1 MKIVMKRALALIII
15 LLLANANT
23 LSVYCHDFSPS
34 EVFSL
39 RIYSSKP
46 MFSIPKPIVHNYTIY
61 VTGGQGS
68 DVIAVS
74 TDGKVLWSRNVGGF
88 IATPLLLVPDVPL
101 SPTKKEAWVIAL
113 TEAPE
118 LRALDAVNGG
128 LRIYGVTLPSTSAG
142 VQPEYAGDG
151 RTVFLPLQSS
161 IRAFDIRSR
170 AELWLK
176 NLTFRIDFLKN
187 LGGNLLVLG
196 KADLALLSYKGEVL
210 WERKL
215 NQRIEAFGASSS
227 YLAILLENKTLVLM
241 DVNKGTYLSK
251 IDLSNQLGYSVPG
264 GEFQIVGGAAVL
276 VGSNGIIYQ
285 IDLRKMEIK
294 RSIKTWIEPVRQPII
309 IENALFYF
317 GKGGLV
323 REYHF
328 PLGIMLSEVRIEGG
342 IGSDPSIFKDPRSKS
357 YLITLFDYSGVLHL
371 LRFPELTI
379 KILDLREESGGYLIE
394 GYVCSTASSG
404 PREPLKIYTLDESA
418 NQIGEK
424 GIGSIGPGECSARF
438 STLLPGRGAVGLILG
453 GFKFPP
459 NAVIGM
465 SIEDWISMRPG
476 VTVTTTTRPAIT
488 PSLSFESPGSVIV
501 GEKFTVRVRGINGWN
516 VTKLTLKLIGSGID
530 EVTKEI
536 SSNYGEEFEAE
547 LESFARS
554 LSEDT
559 RILLIG
565 DGSVLRDEIL
575 YMRIERGKIIE
586 SIESPSSLNLN
597 ESLDLNVTLVNRY
610 REGEQFLVRVELGD
624 SSDEKVTR
632 PLAAGESQTVRFS
645 IKPKVNGS
653 LQLLISVLLS
663 NGTKIEESS
672 KSVMIVKPPQ
682 VTQTL
687 QPTPTATTSV
697 TSAIPQIRMEYLM
710 ALAFLLLSLA
720 IALLL
725 VRPRP
730 PKKVEVIAPIPKG
743 VPEVVEAPE
752 LEEIPEAE
760 EYPEE
765 ISLGWESIEERI
777 EAPEVPEILP
787 REEIPLEVPEVLPRE
802 EVPRAVPVELIESIE
817 REIRD
822 LNLKI
827 EEIKSKLADIE
838 ELLGFEL
845 SPYRLV
851 DAESSLVTAELRLKE
866 GNYEEAE
873 RLVNSVKQS
882 LRVLT
887 EEIKE
892 AEKIF
897 RENWGTVE
905 NRIDIMLRVWGKAPA
920 MMLTMVPPSFRI
932 AALERFMRMHKEKKL
947 ELRGDE
953 LVLISG

>member
-1 MKIVMKRALALIII
+1 MKRALALIII
-15 LLLANANT
+15 LLLASANT

-46 MFSIPKPIVHNYTIY
+46 MFSIPKPIVYNYTIY
-61 VTGGQGS
+61 ATGGQGS
-68 DVIAVS
+68 DVVAVS
-74 TDGKVLWSRNVGGF
+74 TDGKVLWSQNVGGF

-118 LRALDAVNGG
+118 LRALDAFNGG
-128 LRIYGVTLPSTSAG
+128 LRLYGVALPSTSAG
-142 VQPEYAGDG
+142 IQPAYAGDG

-161 IRAFDIRSR
+161 IQAFDVRSR
-170 AELWLK
+170 SELWFK
-176 NLTFRIDFLKN
+176 NLTFRINFLKN
-187 LGGNLLVLG
+187 LGDSLLVLG
-196 KADLALLSYKGEVL
+196 RNDLALLSPKGEII

-241 DVNKGTYLSK
+241 DAKKGTHLSK
-251 IDLSNQLGYSVPG
+251 MDLSNQLGYSVPS

-276 VGSNGIIYQ
+276 VGSSGVIYQ
-285 IDLRKMEIK
+285 VDLKKMEIK
-294 RSIKTWIEPVRQPII
+294 RSIKTWIEPVKQPII
-309 IENALFYF
+309 MENALFYF
-317 GKGGLV
+317 GKGLV

-342 IGSDPSIFKDPRSKS
+342 IGSDPYIFKDPKNRG
-357 YLITLFDYSGVLHL
+357 YGIALFDYSGVLHL
-371 LRFPELTI
+371 IRFPELTI
-379 KILDLREESGGYLIE
+379 KILDLKEESGGYLIE

-404 PREPLKIYTLDESA
+404 SRESLRIYTLDKDA
-418 NQIGEK
+418 NQVGEK
-424 GIGSIGPGECSARF
+424 AIGSIGPGECSARF
-438 STLLPGRGAVGLILG
+438 STLLPGKGAIGLILG
-453 GFKFPP
+453 DFKFPP

-465 SIEDWISMRPG
+465 SNEEWTSIKPG
-476 VTVTTTTRPAIT
+476 VTVTTTTRPAVI
-488 PSLSFESPGSVIV
+488 PSLSFESPESVIV

-516 VTKLTLKLIGSGID
+516 FTKLTLKLTGSGID

-536 SSNYGEEFEAE
+536 SSSYGEEFEAE

-554 LSEDT
+554 VSEDT

-565 DGSVLRDEIL
+565 DGSVLRDEML
-575 YMRIERGKIIE
+575 YMRIEKGKIIE
-586 SIESPSSLNLN
+586 SVESPSSLNLN

-610 REGEQFLVRVELGD
+610 RDGEQFIVRAELGN
-624 SSDEKVTR
+624 SSDEKMTM
-632 PLAAGESQTVRFS
+632 PLAAGESQTLRFS

-672 KSVMIVKPPQ
+672 KPVVVVRPPP
-682 VTQTL
+682 VTQTT
-687 QPTPTATTSV
+687 QNFTTTSA

-710 ALAFLLLSLA
+710 AAALLLLSLA
-720 IALLL
+720 VALLL
-725 VRPRP
+725 MRPRP
-730 PKKVEVIAPIPKG
+730 PKKRVEVIAPIPRE
-743 VPEVVEAPE
+743 VPEVVETPKV
-752 LEEIPEAE
+752 EEVPEAE
-760 EYPEE
+760 EYHEE
-765 ISLGWESIEERI
+765 IPLGWESIEEKI
-777 EAPEVPEILP
+777 EAPEI
-787 REEIPLEVPEVLPRE
+787 PEVLPE
-802 EVPRAVPVELIESIE
+802 EVAPEIPEVPPEEAPKAVPIELMESIE
-817 REIRD
+817 REIRE
-822 LNLKI
+822 LNMKI
-827 EEIKSKLADIE
+827 EEIKSRLADIE

-882 LRVLT
+882 LKVLT

-897 RENWGTVE
+897 RENWGAVE

-920 MMLTMVPPSFRI
+920 TMLTMVPPSFRI

-953 LVLISG
+953 LVLISE

>member
-1 MKIVMKRALALIII
+1 MKRALALIII
-15 LLLANANT
+15 LLLAIANT

-34 EVFSL
+34 EVFNL

-46 MFSIPKPIVHNYTIY
+46 MFSIPKPIAYNYTIY
-61 VTGGQGS
+61 VAGGRGS
-68 DVIAVS
+68 DIIAVS
-74 TDGKVLWSRNVGGF
+74 TDGKVLWSQNVGGL
-88 IATPLLLVPDVPL
+88 IATPPLLIPDVPL
-101 SPTKKEAWVIAL
+101 SQTKKEAWIIAL

-118 LRALDAVNGG
+118 LRAFDAAKGG
-128 LRIYGVTLPSTSAG
+128 LRIYGITLPSTSAG

-161 IRAFDIRSR
+161 IQALDIRSR
-170 AELWLK
+170 AELWFK
-176 NLTFRIDFLKN
+176 NLTFRISFIKN
-187 LGGNLLVLG
+187 LGNNLLVLG
-196 KADLALLSYKGEVL
+196 KADLVLLNFRGEVL

-215 NQRIEAFGASSS
+215 DQRIEAFGTSSS

-241 DVNKGTYLSK
+241 DVNRGTYLSK
-251 IDLSNQLGYSVPG
+251 IDLSNQLGYSVPS
-264 GEFQIVGGAAVL
+264 GEFQIVEGAAVL
-276 VGSNGIIYQ
+276 AGSNGIIYQ

-294 RSIKTWIEPVRQPII
+294 KSIKTWVMPVKQPII
-309 IENALFYF
+309 IEKALFYF
-317 GKGGLV
+317 GEGGLV

-328 PLGIMLSEVRIEGG
+328 PLGIMLFEVRIGG
-342 IGSDPSIFKDPRSKS
+342 EIGSDPYIFKDPRNKS

-379 KILDLREESGGYLIE
+379 KILDLKEEGGGYLIE

-404 PREPLKIYTLDESA
+404 PRESLRIYTLDKDA

-438 STLLPGRGAVGLILG
+438 STLLPGRGAIGLILG
-453 GFKFPP
+453 DFKFPP

-465 SIEDWISMRPG
+465 STEDWISMRPG
-476 VTVTTTTRPAIT
+476 VIVTTTTRPSIT
-488 PSLSFESPGSVIV
+488 PSLSFESPKSVVV
-501 GEKFTVRVRGINGWN
+501 GEKFEVRVRGVNGWN
-516 VTKLTLKLIGSGID
+516 VTKLTLKLTGSGID

-536 SSNYGEEFEAE
+536 SSSYGEEFEAK
-547 LESFARS
+547 LESFAKS
-554 LSEDT
+554 VSEDT

-565 DGSVLRDEIL
+565 DGSVLRDEVLHI
-575 YMRIERGKIIE
+575 RIERGKIIE
-586 SIESPSSLNLN
+586 SIESPERLNLN
-597 ESLDLNVTLVNRY
+597 ESLDLSVTLVNRY
-610 REGEQFLVRVELGD
+610 REGEQFLVRVELGN
-624 SSDEKVTR
+624 SSDEKMTM
-632 PLAAGESQTVRFS
+632 PLAAGESQTLRFS
-645 IKPKVNGS
+645 IKPRINGS
-653 LQLLISVLLS
+653 LQLLVSVLLS

-672 KSVMIVKPPQ
+672 KPVVVVKPPQ
-682 VTQTL
+682 VTQTP
-687 QPTPTATTSV
+687 QPTSTATTPV
-697 TSAIPQIRMEYLM
+697 TSAIPQIRMEYLIAA
-710 ALAFLLLSLA
+710 ALLLLSLA

-730 PKKVEVIAPIPKG
+730 PKKRVEVIAPIPER
-743 VPEVVEAPE
+743 VPEVVETPE
-752 LEEIPEAE
+752 LEEVPEAE
-760 EYPEE
+760 EYREE
-765 ISLGWESIEERI
+765 IPMGWESIEERI
-777 EAPEVPEILP
+777 EAPEVPEALP
-787 REEIPLEVPEVLPRE
+787 EEEIPLEIPEALPGE

-892 AEKIF
+892 AEKVF
-897 RENWGTVE
+897 KENWGAAE

-920 MMLTMVPPSFRI
+920 TMLTMVPPSFRI
-932 AALERFMRMHKEKKL
+932 AALERFMRTHKEKKL

-953 LVLISG
+953 LVLISD